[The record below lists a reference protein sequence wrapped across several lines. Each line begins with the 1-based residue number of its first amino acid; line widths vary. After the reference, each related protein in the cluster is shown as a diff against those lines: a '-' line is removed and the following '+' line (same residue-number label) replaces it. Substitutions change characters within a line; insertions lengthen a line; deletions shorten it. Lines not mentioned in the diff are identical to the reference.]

1 MQITIMQIT
10 VKRRSSPA
18 KIGAKWLLLSLAF
31 VWLVG
36 CVGLTGKPKQ
46 VRDPFADHKFKCG
59 EEMPNG
65 KKSAAPDRS
74 RG

>member
-1 MQITIMQIT
+1 MQIAIT
-10 VKRRSSPA
+10 RRPSPT
-18 KIGAKWLLLSLAF
+18 KIGVKWLLLSLAF

-36 CVGLTGKPKQ
+36 CVGLGKKTKAA
-46 VRDPFADHKFKCG
+46 RDPFADHKFSCG

-65 KKSAAPDRS
+65 KTSANLDRK

>member
-1 MQITIMQIT
+1 MQITS
-10 VKRRSSPA
+10 KRRSSPA

-36 CVGLTGKPKQ
+36 CVGLTGKPKPA
-46 VRDPFADHKFKCG
+46 RDPFADHKFSCG

-65 KKSAAPDRS
+65 KKSAALDRP